1 MPVVSCGQGRRV
13 VGMGLEGREITYPG
27 QRDRENPGMGEGL
40 WKLPELEDLPLLS
53 GYRKFQL
60 PIDTALRK

>member
-1 MPVVSCGQGRRV
+1 
-13 VGMGLEGREITYPG
+13 MGLEGREITYPS

-40 WKLPELEDLPLLS
+40 WKPPELEDLPLLS